1 MDQSFGKAYKLCSK
15 KLIDEIFNE
24 GNKLN
29 SFPFGISYKE
39 TILKSE
45 QPFQLVISVPKRLF
59 KHAVDRNR
67 NKRLIRECVRK
78 NKLILEDYLKREGKQ
93 IGLILV
99 YRHKE
104 ELDYEQL
111 DRKLK
116 KAFSQLTEHLA
127 Q

>member
-45 QPFQLVISVPKRLF
+45 HPFQLVISVPKRLF